1 MEKIAFK
8 NTQQGAPNTYE
19 LETREFRQLIA
30 SGSVFDEIKESESQ
44 ELTLTSQR
52 WSGYDMPISIL
63 VSEVILYFFD
73 ANRQN
78 MKLVLGGGSIDE
90 NFIAPNGYGAV
101 IIPIADV
108 TINAGDTQRMI
119 VANLETTTIT
129 PQPILRSWSIVY
141 KFVE

>member
-30 SGSVFDEIKESESQ
+30 SGSVFDEIKEFETQ

-101 IIPIADV
+101 RIPIADV

-119 VANLETTTIT
+119 VANRETTTIT